1 MQMSEAAKKALM
13 SAKSNRQGESVHG
26 VDAWVLGELS
36 RRGLVGAGG
45 GLTRLGSIERERLES
60 ADLDALFGPE

>member
-1 MQMSEAAKKALM
+1 MSEAAKKALM
-13 SAKSNRQGESVHG
+13 SAKSNRQGEGMSAYVRWSV
-26 VDAWVLGELS
+26 VEELQDLGLA
-36 RRGLVGAGG
+36 GPGG